1 MIRSVVS
8 NASPLIA
15 LHQIQHLSLLPQLFE
30 NILTPEAVL
39 QEIAPSVPSVPWLV
53 AYPLRKPIP
62 PTVVAANLGPG
73 ESETL
78 ALAMDIK
85 AGRVLLDERPARR
98 LATAMG
104 LPVLGTLG
112 ILLLAKRKGFIP
124 QIRSSLA
131 ALAEHDFRIAPTLLA
146 RVLAEADEIEP

>member
-1 MIRSVVS
+1 
-8 NASPLIA
+8 
-15 LHQIQHLSLLPQLFE
+15 
-30 NILTPEAVL
+30 
-39 QEIAPSVPSVPWLV
+39 
-53 AYPLRKPIP
+53 
-62 PTVVAANLGPG
+62 
-73 ESETL
+73 
-78 ALAMDIK
+78 MDIK